1 MDIQEI
7 LNQGN
12 YHLIDVREPEE
23 LIANGAIEGAE
34 NIPLGEVEN
43 HADEIAKLDG
53 NVVFFCR
60 SGNRSGK
67 ATEAFKQR
75 GFTNVY
81 NGGGYEELS
90 KLLQFLKNK
99 KSNDSGCLSGGYP
112 YSAE

>member
-34 NIPLGEVEN
+34 NIPLGELEERK
-43 HADEIAKLDG
+43 DEILSLEG
-53 NVVFFCR
+53 NIIFFCR
-60 SGNRSGK
+60 SGRRSGE
-67 ATEAFKQR
+67 ATEFFKNE
-75 GFTNVY
+75 GLENVY

-90 KLLQFLKNK
+90 QLL
-99 KSNDSGCLSGGYP
+99 
-112 YSAE
+112 

>member
-43 HADEIAKLDG
+43 SEIRRKCS
-53 NVVFFCR
+53 FFLPKWKPKR
-60 SGNRSGK
+60 
-67 ATEAFKQR
+67 E
-75 GFTNVY
+75 
-81 NGGGYEELS
+81 GYGS
-90 KLLQFLKNK
+90 V
-99 KSNDSGCLSGGYP
+99 
-112 YSAE
+112 

>member
-43 HADEIAKLDG
+43 HADEKAERLRKRL
-53 NVVFFCR
+53 
-60 SGNRSGK
+60 NREDLPMSITAE
-67 ATEAFKQR
+67 ATR
-75 GFTNVY
+75 IYLNCY
-81 NGGGYEELS
+81 NS
-90 KLLQFLKNK
+90 
-99 KSNDSGCLSGGYP
+99 
-112 YSAE
+112 